1 MKISKGKK
9 LLILGA
15 LLVLVDQ
22 VIKVLVKT
30 NMSFGDSFP
39 VIGHWFRILFIEN
52 EGMAFGMK
60 FGGVFGKFLL
70 SLFRIVLF
78 GFLCWWITSL
88 VRKSEGRPMRSSA
101 TRGAS
106 AAAESGIVMKVP
118 DGVLIGLTLITAGAL
133 GNIIDSLFYGLIFS
147 ASDPGTVASFGGHY
161 APFMFGKVVDMF
173 YFPLIDTT
181 WPSWM
186 PFVGGHP
193 FRFFEPVF
201 NFADS
206 CVTVGA
212 IYLLIFQFK
221 FFTREDKKD
230 AESHSK

>member
-22 VIKVLVKT
+22 IIKVLVKT

-78 GFLCWWITSL
+78 GFLCWWISSL
-88 VRKSEGRPMRSSA
+88 LRKSGGGQMR
-101 TRGAS
+101 
-106 AAAESGIVMKVP
+106 MKVP

-147 ASDPGTVASFGGHY
+147 ASDPGAVASFGGHY
-161 APFMFGKVVDMF
+161 APFMFGKVVDML

-186 PFVGGHP
+186 PIVGGHP
-193 FRFFEPVF
+193 LRFFEPVF

-212 IYLLIFQFK
+212 IYLLLFQYK
-221 FFTREDKKD
+221 FFTREDQKD
-230 AESHSK
+230 AESHSI